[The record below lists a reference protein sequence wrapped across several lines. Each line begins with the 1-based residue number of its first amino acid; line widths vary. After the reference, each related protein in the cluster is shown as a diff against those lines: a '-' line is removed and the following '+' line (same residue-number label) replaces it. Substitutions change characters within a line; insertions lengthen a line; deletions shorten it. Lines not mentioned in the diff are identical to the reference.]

1 MMTSA
6 CASFTHGMRNRWV
19 SELSPVGLATQ
30 MTRILSTR
38 SIATGIPFIRIFGL
52 VCVFIDVLLLLVDN
66 AGSGLDKAE

>member
-1 MMTSA
+1 M
-6 CASFTHGMRNRWV
+6 

-52 VCVFIDVLLLLVDN
+52 VCVFIAVLLLLVDN

>member
-1 MMTSA
+1 M
-6 CASFTHGMRNRWV
+6 

-30 MTRILSTR
+30 IIRIFSTR

-52 VCVFIDVLLLLVDN
+52 TCVFIAFLLLLVDN

>member
-1 MMTSA
+1 
-6 CASFTHGMRNRWV
+6 MRNRWV

-30 MTRILSTR
+30 IIRIFSTR

-52 VCVFIDVLLLLVDN
+52 TCVFIAFLLLLVDN